1 MEMFDAGWL
10 MLREPVDH
18 GSRAD
23 ALLDPLGAVW
33 RVRRWYRVLD
43 LGSGTGSN
51 LRYLAPRLPPGQE
64 WVLVE
69 YDLGHVRT
77 LSKVAVPTAVKSL
90 SVVAGDLTNEG
101 LRAIATVDLVT
112 ASALLDLVS
121 EEWLNRLVNACADG
135 KRGAHFALSY
145 DGKVRWLFTD
155 DRLRSEEENLDDV
168 LVLEGFNLHQTI
180 DKGLGP
186 ALGPCAGQVAER
198 LFRAA
203 GYQTRLLSSPWQLGN
218 GQGALVR
225 RLIDGWAS
233 AAAEVLPKES
243 DRIHAWAERRRTAVS
258 DGQFSLTVGHCDLL
272 ALPPE

>member
-1 MEMFDAGWL
+1 
-10 MLREPVDH
+10 MLVDH
-18 GSRAD
+18 
-23 ALLDPLGAVW
+23 DPDHL
-33 RVRRWYRVLD
+33 
-43 LGSGTGSN
+43 
-51 LRYLAPRLPPGQE
+51 
-64 WVLVE
+64 
-69 YDLGHVRT
+69 RT
-77 LSKVAVPTAVKSL
+77 LEHADVPALVRSL
-90 SVVAGDLTNEG
+90 RIVPGDLVHEG
-101 LRAIATVDLVT
+101 LAAIPHADLVT

-121 EEWLNRLVNACADG
+121 ENWLRRVVDACAVAA
-135 KRGAHFALSY
+135 RGAHFALSY

-155 DRLRSEEENLDDV
+155 ERLRSEEENLDDA

-186 ALGPCAGQVAER
+186 ALGPYAGQVAER

-218 GQGALVR
+218 DQGALVR